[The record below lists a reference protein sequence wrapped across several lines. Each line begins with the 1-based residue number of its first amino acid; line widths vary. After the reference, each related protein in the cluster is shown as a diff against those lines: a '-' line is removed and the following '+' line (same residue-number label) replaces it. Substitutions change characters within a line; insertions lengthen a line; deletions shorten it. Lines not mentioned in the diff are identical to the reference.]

1 MISKFAAKLKNLW
14 LFALCL
20 GYWIFR
26 GSAKT
31 APDAVKRVLI
41 FRSKPHVG
49 DMVYVTPLFRAIKQT
64 HPDARVTLVGGGR
77 VGEVVAGN
85 PDIDEL
91 IPYQGNFFA
100 TLRRLRRERFDFAC
114 LANLGSIEGLAL
126 LYLSGA
132 KCVSVFTWMEAGQGT
147 WLYNRLKRLV
157 VTKPFQS
164 GVYVPPLYLALLDPI
179 QANTGDAHFRL
190 YYSDK
195 AKNRVLQLFAE
206 NNIDQQRDLIV
217 GLAVGGS
224 TEDRWWPAERFA
236 ALGRYLHEKYKAKLF
251 LIGAGKDERPITDT
265 VRHLGDTP
273 VVSLLNQPL
282 DEFKAFIA
290 HSKLIIG
297 NDSGPMVTADAFDIP
312 NLVLVGPTDER
323 EYHRP
328 PGPLNR
334 IAEAEDKKIGS
345 LTVESVIKE
354 LNIILPASSFAKLM
368 VGKND

>member
-1 MISKFAAKLKNLW
+1 MINKLVIKLKNLW

-31 APDAVKRVLI
+31 APDTVKRVLI

-100 TLRRLRRERFDFAC
+100 ILRRLRRERFDFAC

-132 KCVSVFTWMEAGQGT
+132 KCVSVFTWVESGQGT

-157 VTKPFQS
+157 VTKPFRL

-179 QANTGDAHFRL
+179 GANTRDVHFRL
-190 YYSDK
+190 YYSDE
-195 AKNRVLQLFAE
+195 AKNMVLQLFVE
-206 NNIDQQRDLIV
+206 NNIDYQRDLIV

-236 ALGRYLHEKYKAKLF
+236 ALGKYLHEKHQAKLS
-251 LIGAGKDERPITDT
+251 LIGAGKDEKPITDT
-265 VRHLGDTP
+265 LHHLGDTP
-273 VVSLLNQPL
+273 AISLLNQPL

-297 NDSGPMVTADAFDIP
+297 NDSGPMVTADAFDVP

-328 PGPLNR
+328 PGLLNR
-334 IAEAEDKKIGS
+334 IAKAEDRNINS
-345 LTVESVIKE
+345 LSLEKVQRELDVILSGLK
-354 LNIILPASSFAKLM
+354 
-368 VGKND
+368 